1 MALAS
6 ENEMER
12 HGMLTLCLPPLSE
25 QDPLFHKKTRLSDV
39 KGLSFEFHIK
49 VPSASEELRQM
60 LNQMI
65 WAARVVHLNEIE
77 LYFAEDDNSGPFS
90 PRNELESLGTVLQ
103 IVKSAILNA
112 KAERVQVLKVLLDQT
127 EDMFNAVGAG
137 NIVEMISDRFDSSAE
152 DLLVKWGQTH
162 GVETKLRIAYFEGA
176 GRGAVAI
183 EDLSIGDT
191 ALEIPESLIV
201 SEDVLCESDMNDVF
215 KELDGISADTMMLLW
230 SMGERHNSE
239 SRFRFYFETL
249 PEEFHTGL
257 NFGIDALTTLEGTL
271 LFEELLQAKEHL
283 RQQYNELCH
292 TLFSNYPNI
301 FRPELY
307 SWEQFLWACELW
319 YSNGMKVILS
329 DGTMKTCL
337 VPIAGLLNHSIR
349 PHIIHYGR
357 VDSTTKSLKFP
368 LSRPCKGGEQCYLSY
383 GSFPGSHFVT
393 FYGFLPKGDNP
404 YDVIPLDI
412 DAPHAEDKHSTL
424 DWTTHMVRGP
434 WLSKSKEP
442 PLYGLPSRLLSHL
455 YSIIEDD
462 GNQPPPGL
470 SSRVEI
476 ERAVIETIISIF
488 NPMMESLSQ
497 TDDFDREI
505 SNWDVKLAL
514 DYKDLQRRILSSI
527 LASCTVA
534 LQMLS

>member
-1 MALAS
+1 MIILVHSAP
-6 ENEMER
+6 EM
-12 HGMLTLCLPPLSE
+12 S
-25 QDPLFHKKTRLSDV
+25 
-39 KGLSFEFHIK
+39 
-49 VPSASEELRQM
+49 
-60 LNQMI
+60 LN
-65 WAARVVHLNEIE
+65 L
-77 LYFAEDDNSGPFS
+77 L
-90 PRNELESLGTVLQ
+90 
-103 IVKSAILNA
+103 
-112 KAERVQVLKVLLDQT
+112 VLKFLLDQT
-127 EDMFNAVGAG
+127 EDIFNAVGAG
-137 NIVEMISDRFDSSAE
+137 NIVEMISNKFNSSAE
-152 DLLVKWGQTH
+152 DSLLKWGRTH

-191 ALEIPESLIV
+191 ALEIPKSLII
-201 SEDVLCESDMNDVF
+201 SEDVLHESDMNEVF

-230 SMGERHNSE
+230 SMRERHNSE
-239 SRFRFYFETL
+239 SRFRFYFEAL

-257 NFGIDALTTLEGTL
+257 SFGIDALTTLEGTL

-283 RQQYNELCH
+283 RQQYDELCH
-292 TLFSNYPNI
+292 TLFSNHPKI
-301 FRPELY
+301 FQPELY

-329 DGTMKTCL
+329 DGKLKTCL
-337 VPIAGLLNHSIR
+337 VPIAGLLNHSIC

-357 VDSTTKSLKFP
+357 VDSATKSLKFP
-368 LSRPCKGGEQCYLSY
+368 LSRPCKKGEQCYLSY

-412 DAPHAEDKHSTL
+412 EAPHAEDTHSAS
-424 DWTTHMVRGP
+424 DWTTHMVRGT

-442 PLYGLPSRLLSHL
+442 PSCGLPSPLLYHL
-455 YSIIEDD
+455 RSIIEYD
-462 GNQPPPGL
+462 GNQLPPSP
-470 SSRVEI
+470 SRRVEI

-488 NPMMESLSQ
+488 KPMMESLSH

-514 DYKDLQRRILSSI
+514 DYKDLQRKIISSV
-527 LASCTVA
+527 LASSTIA